1 MRHKEA
7 QARAARLGL
16 SAWVVQPVAS
26 SGRAET
32 PPLRCIGFASIG
44 VPLAEGET
52 WEEALAKALRIIFSA

>member
-26 SGRAET
+26 SGRDET
-32 PPLRCIGFASIG
+32 PALKCIGFASVG
-44 VPLAEGET
+44 VPLAEGEN
-52 WEEALAKALRIIFSA
+52 WEEVLAKALRIIFCA